1 MGIEQSRYIQHLRSE
16 IMNSKEE
23 AIIKLQDM
31 MSAINME
38 RADGV
43 QLISRY
49 RSNDKIISLV
59 GIVAV
64 DENNNSD
71 ITIVNAEDAYVTKDE
86 FETAINELK
95 EQINNNSGSTD
106 NTEEKDEFGSGYDI
120 DNDYWIHCEYDITN
134 ISEETSL
141 LTTKNNCTVNNG
153 SGNYEAITKYSNEH
167 LDNILSM
174 KIDNIEIKN
183 PIKSFKFNSLGKHTV
198 DFLLKETT
206 STLPCMFYEVK
217 RLCKIILP
225 FTIEKIEHNTF
236 NTCSNLKLI
245 QLNCYEAPVLGSY
258 AFKNINNDGTL
269 IIRDNIDYTLLIN
282 KTSLYNEYKIAGK
295 NWKVSYI
302 TASIENITI
311 FNNQPR

>member
-16 IMNSKEE
+16 IMNSKED

-31 MSAINME
+31 MSALNME

-64 DENNNSD
+64 DDNNNSD

-86 FETAINELK
+86 FQTAINELK

-106 NTEEKDEFGSGYDI
+106 NTEEKDEFGSGNDI

-134 ISEETSL
+134 IDS
-141 LTTKNNCTVNNG
+141 NTVLIGGG
-153 SGNYEAITKYSNEH
+153 SQDCVRISCGYYCSY
-167 LDNILSM
+167 ILGDIKDKILAM
-174 KIDNIEIKN
+174 KIDGVECDVKY
-183 PIKSFKFNSLGKHTV
+183 SYKFDTLGKHTV

-206 STLPCMFYEVK
+206 YFPNGMFYEVN
-217 RLCKIILP
+217 RLTKIIIP
-225 FTIEKIEHNTF
+225 FSIDTLGHYSLGKCERLTYIQFNSIEFPTIKYNAFYQTKSENGLLKIR
-236 NTCSNLKLI
+236 
-245 QLNCYEAPVLGSY
+245 QG
-258 AFKNINNDGTL
+258 
-269 IIRDNIDYTLLIN
+269 IDYSIIIGEYE
-282 KTSLYNEYKIAGK
+282 KCDYDDYSGGVSGDYDRKIYNNLPTTWTVEYID
-295 NWKVSYI
+295 
-302 TASIENITI
+302 
-311 FNNQPR
+311 